1 MNKAEI
7 EFEIFNKNKNLK
19 TNCEY
24 YRNLNEMVNNTLVKL
39 NLNGQKQE
47 TRNGDAICLYDQE
60 TIMLNPLARHLSLKG
75 RTNNIFGTLGEIFW
89 VMAGEK
95 NISPVLEFFVP
106 RAGLYSDDGKTW
118 NSAYGDRLW
127 KFKQFHHTFKMFQDD
142 GLLTRRST
150 ASIFIPQL
158 DAYEN
163 YIKKN
168 GTMKDVPCNQWLN
181 FYVQEVNNS
190 YYLNLKV
197 NARSN
202 DIIFGLGNIN
212 IPEFTIIQEMM
223 LSVVREL
230 YPDKDIKLGVY
241 KHNTTNLH
249 VYNALEKQFQNIL
262 DNLDYNTNEAIP
274 SGDDFLEAKFPSIFN
289 QATGETNIYI
299 IQNFF
304 SEIVKLFEKTIARYG
319 VDEALKLLDRIFD
332 KYSVERENNSLYA
345 YSVLCLYYI
354 IGKRVEKLEIGDF
367 YEALKITDKKLVN
380 GLYFAVKNNKFRNFD
395 II

>member
-19 TNCEY
+19 TDCEY

-60 TIMLNPLARHLSLKG
+60 TIILNPLARHLSLKG

-127 KFKQFHHTFKMFQDD
+127 KFKQFHHAFKMFQDD

-181 FYVQEVNNS
+181 FYVQEVNNF

-230 YPDKDIKLGVY
+230 YPDIDIKLGVY

-274 SGDDFLEAKFPSIFN
+274 NGDDFLEAKFPSIFN
-289 QATGETNIYI
+289 QETGETNIYI

-304 SEIVKLFEKTIARYG
+304 SEIVKLFEKTIAKYSI
-319 VDEALKLLDRIFD
+319 DKALKLLDRIFD
-332 KYSVERENNSLYA
+332 KYSIEKENNSLYA

-354 IGKRVEKLEIGDF
+354 IGKRVEKLEMGDF

-380 GLYFAVKNNKFRNFD
+380 GLYFSVKNSKFRNFD

>member
-1 MNKAEI
+1 MNKTEI

-19 TNCEY
+19 TDCDY
-24 YRNLNEMVNNTLVKL
+24 YHNLNEMVNSTLVKL

-89 VMAGEK
+89 VIGGEK

-118 NSAYGDRLW
+118 NSAYGERLW
-127 KFKQFHHTFKMFQDD
+127 KFKQFHHAFKMFQDD

-230 YPDKDIKLGVY
+230 YPDMNIKLGVY

-289 QATGETNIYI
+289 QETGETNIYI

-319 VDEALKLLDRIFD
+319 IDQALKILDRIFD
-332 KYSVERENNSLYA
+332 KYSVEKENNSLYA

-354 IGKRVEKLEIGDF
+354 IGKRVEKLEMGDF

-380 GLYFAVKNNKFRNFD
+380 GLYFAVKNNKFLNFN
-395 II
+395 IL

>member
-19 TNCEY
+19 THCEY

-89 VMAGEK
+89 VMGGEK

-127 KFKQFHHTFKMFQDD
+127 KFKQFHHAFKMFQDD

-181 FYVQEVNNS
+181 FYVQEVNNF

-230 YPDKDIKLGVY
+230 YPDNDIKLGVY

-274 SGDDFLEAKFPSIFN
+274 NGDDFLEAKFPSIFN
-289 QATGETNIYI
+289 QETGETNIYI

-319 VDEALKLLDRIFD
+319 IDEALKLLDRIFD

-354 IGKRVEKLEIGDF
+354 IGKRVEKLEMSDF

>member
-1 MNKAEI
+1 MNKTEI

-19 TNCEY
+19 TDCEY

-89 VMAGEK
+89 VMGGEK

-106 RAGLYSDDGKTW
+106 RAGLYSDDSKTW

-127 KFKQFHHTFKMFQDD
+127 KFKQFHHAFKMFQDD

-181 FYVQEVNNS
+181 FYVQEVNNF

-230 YPDKDIKLGVY
+230 YPDNDIKLGVY

-274 SGDDFLEAKFPSIFN
+274 NGDDFLEAKFPSIFN
-289 QATGETNIYI
+289 QETGETNIYI

-319 VDEALKLLDRIFD
+319 IDEALKLLDRIFD

-354 IGKRVEKLEIGDF
+354 IGKRVEKLEMSDF